1 METKTYTSAVERAGV
16 DEGLRSFMLKVY
28 NYMAGGLVLT
38 ALSAYATVN
47 TPLFN
52 LFFNQSGLTGFGWLV
67 FLAPLLLV
75 FVFNSVVRRGTI
87 GQVQAVFWGF
97 SALMG
102 ASLAPVMLMYTAS
115 SMTRVFLITAGTF
128 GAMSIYGYTTKRDLT
143 GVGSFMIMGLW
154 GVIIA
159 SIVNIFLKS
168 PAMYYVLSYI
178 SVAIFVGLTAYD
190 TQKIRSVYMAS
201 DVEDT
206 MTRKAVAGALE
217 LYLDFINLFLSLL
230 RILGNRR

>member
-16 DEGLRSFMLKVY
+16 DEGLRAYMLKVY
-28 NYMAGGLVLT
+28 NYMTGGLALT
-38 ALSAYATVN
+38 ALAAYATVN

-52 LFFNQSGLTGFGWLV
+52 LFFNASGLTGFGWLI
-67 FLAPLLLV
+67 FLAPLLMV
-75 FVFNSVVRRGTI
+75 FLFNGVVARGSI
-87 GQVQAVFWGF
+87 GKVQAVFWGF

-102 ASLAPVMLMYTAS
+102 MSLAPVMLIYTAS

-128 GAMSIYGYTTKRDLT
+128 GAMSLYGYTTSKDLT

-190 TQKIRSVYMAS
+190 TQKIRSFYRSVDA
-201 DVEDT
+201 EDT
-206 MTRKAVAGALE
+206 ITRKAVAGALE

-230 RILGNRR
+230 RIMGNRR